1 MGPRRSFNWNTP
13 LEEPRTVD
21 EIPCLAWIDV
31 ADLEVCSLA
40 PIFIHI
46 KLTVV
51 ELPEMGSTRLWVKN
65 GRSFSESSFLFEW
78 PIRPLKFVLGRQNM
92 KIKRPIR
99 N

>member
-13 LEEPRTVD
+13 LEEPRAVD
-21 EIPCLAWIDV
+21 EMPCLAWIDV

-40 PIFIHI
+40 PIFIHR

-65 GRSFSESSFLFEW
+65 GRSFSESSLLFEW
-78 PIRPLKFVLGRQNM
+78 PIRPFEVCPGLTKHEDKKAN
-92 KIKRPIR
+92 
-99 N
+99 